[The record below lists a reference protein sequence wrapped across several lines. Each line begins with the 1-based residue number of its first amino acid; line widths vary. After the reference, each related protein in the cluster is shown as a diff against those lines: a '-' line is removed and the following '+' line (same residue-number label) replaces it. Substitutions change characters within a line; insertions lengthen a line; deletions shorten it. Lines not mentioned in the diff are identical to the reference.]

1 MIEGLFG
8 YKKLLY
14 VDCLPKVGDP
24 TFGRQFFMAK
34 PKYSLE
40 TRLVVVNHYLSRH
53 DGARRIA
60 KRFGVEKTSAG

>member
-1 MIEGLFG
+1 
-8 YKKLLY
+8 
-14 VDCLPKVGDP
+14 
-24 TFGRQFFMAK
+24 MAK
-34 PKYSLE
+34 TKYSLE